1 MFFKKDGRC
10 ISSMSLVNLVFSSN
24 HTSVCHN
31 YSSTHSVFFS
41 ICLGL
46 LRSLT
51 SAVYLRIL
59 RHIQKVSEGR
69 FLFTFLINDLAD
81 VFTFADLPRILR
93 LRKKCCLELTALL
106 KDSLFKSSAYIS
118 H

>member
-10 ISSMSLVNLVFSSN
+10 ISGMSLVNLVFSSN
-24 HTSVCHN
+24 HTSVCTIFKRVITTLLHIQ
-31 YSSTHSVFFS
+31 FFF

-59 RHIQKVSEGR
+59 RQRKRVS
-69 FLFTFLINDLAD
+69 LNYS
-81 VFTFADLPRILR
+81 P
-93 LRKKCCLELTALL
+93 
-106 KDSLFKSSAYIS
+106 
-118 H
+118 

>member
-24 HTSVCHN
+24 HTSVCTIFKRVITTLLHIQF
-31 YSSTHSVFFS
+31 FFS

-59 RHIQKVSEGR
+59 RQ
-69 FLFTFLINDLAD
+69 
-81 VFTFADLPRILR
+81 
-93 LRKKCCLELTALL
+93 RKKSFSELLALIDDTLFNETA
-106 KDSLFKSSAYIS
+106 
-118 H
+118 